1 MRKSMTAA
9 ALVGILALSACSG
22 SPGGSTDPD
31 DGDAVTVDTPIGA
44 PEKTE
49 LTIALSAPNLD
60 SQAPVFIALDKG
72 FYEDEGLTINVI
84 DADNI
89 REGLI
94 GGSLDIAVEDAMG
107 VVDAAVAGTGLK
119 VVAGYRARQPYIL
132 AVSEGIDQPED
143 LAGQQIIIGD
153 SPGVPI
159 NDVRMNLM
167 AEEGDF
173 DIRDVNWQDVY
184 PPGFSNAWVENFV
197 QGQVHLTPLFPR
209 HIPIVE
215 DAGGRFV
222 LNIMKEWPND
232 VVTATEGW
240 IAANPN
246 TLARF
251 IRATTKGMELYKDL
265 SQQEYVQAMGEAND
279 FRVTDAE
286 RDPAIYAYGPELY
299 NENML
304 LNEANFADAMR
315 AFGMEMPEW
324 SSFVDTVNLERAQR
338 ALNE

>member
-1 MRKSMTAA
+1 MRKSITAV
-9 ALVGILALSACSG
+9 ALVGVLALSACAG
-22 SPGGSTDPD
+22 PGGSPDPD
-31 DGDAVTVDTPIGA
+31 GGVTVDTPIGA

-60 SQAPVFIALDKG
+60 SQAPVYIAIEKG
-72 FYEDEGLTINVI
+72 FYEEEGLKINVI

-94 GGSLDIAVEDAMG
+94 GGSLDVAVEDAMA

-119 VVAGYRARQPYIL
+119 VVAGYRARQPYII
-132 AVSEGIDQPED
+132 AVNGDIKTPQD
-143 LAGQQIIIGD
+143 LAGKQIIIGD

-173 DIRDVNWQDVY
+173 DIRGVSWQDVY

-197 QGQVHLTPLFPR
+197 QEQVYLTPLFPR
-209 HIPIVE
+209 HIPIIE
-215 DAGGRFV
+215 GAGGTFV
-222 LNIMKEWPND
+222 LNTMKEWPND
-232 VVTATEGW
+232 VLTATEGW

-251 IRATTKGMELYKDL
+251 IRATTKGMEFYKDL
-265 SQQEYVQAMGEAND
+265 SNQQWVQDMGEAND

-286 RDPAIYAYGPELY
+286 RDPRIYAYGPELY
-299 NENML
+299 NANML
-304 LNEANFADAMR
+304 LNESNFADAMR

-324 SSFVDTVNLERAQR
+324 GSLVDSVNLERAQK
-338 ALNE
+338 ALNG